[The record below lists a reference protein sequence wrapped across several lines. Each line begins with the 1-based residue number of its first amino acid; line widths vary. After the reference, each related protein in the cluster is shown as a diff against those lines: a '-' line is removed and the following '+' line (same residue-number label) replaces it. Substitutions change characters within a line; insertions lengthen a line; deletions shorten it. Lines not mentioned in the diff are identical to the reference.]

1 MINIAVIGAGNWG
14 RNHIRILSGMKN
26 TNLKSVCD
34 VDEEKLIIIRKNY
47 PNVEIST
54 NPVDIFNDSS
64 IDGVVIA
71 SSSDT
76 HFKLAEAALENNKD
90 VLVEKPMTLDSKAS
104 EILVEKAEN
113 KKRILMVGHLL
124 IYHPAVKKIK
134 ELIKSGELGEIY
146 YLYSQ
151 RVNLGSIRKTEN
163 SLWSLGPHDI
173 SLALYLL
180 EDVPDSVSAHG
191 ESYIQSDVNDVVFL
205 NLHFLDKKIANIH
218 LSWLDPHKIRKL
230 TIVGSNKM
238 VVFDDMEVREKIR
251 IYDKGIDRIGDNNF
265 DDYISLRFGD
275 VLIPKLDNTEPLKI
289 EDAHFID
296 CIHNRKKPIT
306 DGENGLKVVKILE
319 EADKYLNKN
328 EP

>member
-1 MINIAVIGAGNWG
+1 MINVAVIGVGNWG
-14 RNHIRILSGMKN
+14 KNHIRILSGLKN
-26 TNLKSVCD
+26 AKLRSVCD
-34 VDEEKLIIIRKNY
+34 IDEEKLMIIKKNY
-47 PNVEIST
+47 PNVEIFT
-54 NPVDIFNDSS
+54 NPKDIFNDPS

-71 SSSDT
+71 SSSEN
-76 HFKLAEAALENNKD
+76 HFKLAEKALENNKD
-90 VLVEKPMTLDSKAS
+90 VLVEKPMTLDSNDA
-104 EILVEKAEN
+104 EILIEKAEN

-124 IYHPAVKKIK
+124 VYHPAVRKIK
-134 ELIKSGELGEIY
+134 ELIESGELGEIY

-151 RVNLGSIRKTEN
+151 RVNLGSIRRTEN

-180 EDVPDSVSAHG
+180 GEEPDSVSAYG

-205 NLHFLDKKIANIH
+205 NLHFSDKKIANIH

-230 TIVGSNKM
+230 TIVGSKKM

-251 IYDKGIDRIGDNNF
+251 IYDKGVNKIDDNYFN
-265 DDYISLRFGD
+265 DYISLRFGD
-275 VLIPKLDNTEPLKI
+275 VLIPKLDNAEPLKI

-306 DGENGLKVVKILE
+306 DGENGLKVIKILE
-319 EADKYLNKN
+319 EADKYFKK
-328 EP
+328 